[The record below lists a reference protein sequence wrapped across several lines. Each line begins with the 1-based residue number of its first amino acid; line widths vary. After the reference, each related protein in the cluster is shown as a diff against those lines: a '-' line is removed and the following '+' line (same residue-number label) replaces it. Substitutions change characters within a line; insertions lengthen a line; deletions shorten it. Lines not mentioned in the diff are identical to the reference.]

1 MSSVRTPQEKK
12 QLAYERDHYAK
23 SKVDKARKT
32 WRTKKHK
39 ARRSYRHAAD
49 ALARAATFDGESDA
63 KISAVQQRRVP
74 RWPVLSLREEVA
86 HKLNRRVRSAGAK
99 RARRDRR

>member
-49 ALARAATFDGESDA
+49 SLARAAAFDGGSDA
-63 KISAVQQRRVP
+63 KISAVQQRLVR
-74 RWPVLSLREEVA
+74 RWPVPSLHEKVA
-86 HKLNRRVRSAGAK
+86 HKLDRRVRSVGARK
-99 RARRDRR
+99 